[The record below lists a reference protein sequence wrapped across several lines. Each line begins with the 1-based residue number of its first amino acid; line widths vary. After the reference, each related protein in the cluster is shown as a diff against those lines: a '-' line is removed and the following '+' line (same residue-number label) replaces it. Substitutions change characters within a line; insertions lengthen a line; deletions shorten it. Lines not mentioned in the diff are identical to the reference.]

1 MHSEIDKNKI
11 KNALYVVST
20 PIGNLGDITLR
31 ALKVL
36 KLTDY
41 VLCEDTRV
49 ASKLFSKFN
58 IRNKL
63 ISYHK
68 FNEKKNLKTVVD
80 YLLSGKSIAIISDAG
95 TPLISDPGKILIREC
110 LNKKIDII
118 PIPGASAVMTAVS
131 ISNFSDN
138 FYFKGFIGNS
148 KLHIDHE
155 LEYLSR
161 LKSTIVFFISSK
173 KFNKIIPFLKK
184 YFFERDIII
193 CKELTKLYEQIFRLK
208 VKDLDNIQNPLK
220 GELTIV
226 LSNIDT
232 KKISEKLEE
241 SDKIIINKLI
251 NKLSVKDITD
261 LITKKRKLSKS
272 EVYKYCIRIKNEN

>member
-131 ISNFSDN
+131 ISNSAN
-138 FYFKGFIGNS
+138 FFA
-148 KLHIDHE
+148 
-155 LEYLSR
+155 
-161 LKSTIVFFISSK
+161 
-173 KFNKIIPFLKK
+173 
-184 YFFERDIII
+184 
-193 CKELTKLYEQIFRLK
+193 
-208 VKDLDNIQNPLK
+208 
-220 GELTIV
+220 
-226 LSNIDT
+226 
-232 KKISEKLEE
+232 
-241 SDKIIINKLI
+241 
-251 NKLSVKDITD
+251 
-261 LITKKRKLSKS
+261 
-272 EVYKYCIRIKNEN
+272 